1 MGKMLCW
8 KDSHQHQQRDPAV
21 ELYGVLTDLRIAG
34 AVTFAGSGT
43 VTLGNSDRNRLFGVE
58 ATASTNV
65 LTNAAGRTIQGAGL
79 LGINYI
85 SLNNQG
91 LIVANQP
98 VGMTIDL
105 WGTKDDVN
113 GTNTGGTLRA
123 ASGATLTI
131 SASGINNAGGI
142 IEALDTST
150 VALNNTRI
158 NSGT

>member
-1 MGKMLCW
+1 M
-8 KDSHQHQQRDPAV
+8 
-21 ELYGVLTDLRIAG
+21 
-34 AVTFAGSGT
+34 
-43 VTLGNSDRNRLFGVE
+43 E

-65 LTNAAGRTIQGAGL
+65 LTDNAAGHTIQGAGL

-158 NSGT
+158 NSGTLTTTESGVIQTAKRRRSQ